1 MRIYSIDLIVKE
13 IVKPENKNVVVI
25 THIRP
30 DGDTLGSAYGLK
42 YAVEDNFPDKK
53 VTVLCGE
60 EIKDRLQFIFGEDA
74 PLLTLDELDHD
85 LVIAVDSAEPVL
97 MGENAKFAEAG
108 KINIKID
115 HHVNGSC
122 YADINYIDDK
132 ASSCGEIIF
141 DICKK
146 LGEITEKV
154 ALPLY
159 AAICSDTGN
168 FRFRNVTA
176 ITHRITAE
184 LIDTGID
191 QADISRKLYG
201 MKTQKELISQRL
213 ALNNLRYYNNGSIAV
228 TMITNE
234 MKLQNSITDDDL
246 GDINSITLD
255 IEGVDLG
262 ITIKQFDD
270 KPDKFR
276 VSMRSSENVDASV
289 ICNKLGGGG
298 HVRASGALVKADDP
312 ISAERKIVETAMSVI
327 GEIE

>member
-1 MRIYSIDLIVKE
+1 MRIYSTDLIIDE
-13 IVKPENKNVVVI
+13 ISKPENKDIIII

-30 DGDTLGSAYGLK
+30 DGDTIGSAYGLK
-42 YAVEDNFPDKK
+42 YAVENKFPDKK

-60 EIKDRLQFIFGEDA
+60 EIKDRLRFIFGDDE
-74 PLLTLDELDHD
+74 PLITLDELSHD
-85 LVIAVDSAEPVL
+85 LIIAVDSAEPVL
-97 MGENAKFAEAG
+97 MGENAKFAEEG

-146 LGEITEKV
+146 LGELTAKI

-159 AAICSDTGN
+159 AAVCSDTGN

-176 ITHRITAE
+176 MTHRITAE

-213 ALNNLRYYNNGSIAV
+213 ALNNLRYYHGGTIAV

-234 MKLQNSITDDDL
+234 MKIQNDITDDDL
-246 GDINSITLD
+246 GEINSITLD
-255 IEGVDLG
+255 IQGVELG

-270 KPDKFR
+270 KPEKFR
-276 VSMRSSENVDASV
+276 ISMRSSENVDASV
-289 ICNKLGGGG
+289 ICNKFGGGG
-298 HVRASGALVKADDP
+298 HIRASGALIKADNP
-312 ISAERKIVETAMSVI
+312 AAAEKLIIETAISVI
-327 GEIE
+327 GEIV